1 MQTRVLVF
9 TGGALILLGVGGIL
23 IIMRAREVDTV
34 ADGGGAFADNR
45 SIPEVIKN
53 TASQA
58 IAGELQ
64 TLYQVKKGDNLFGIA
79 KRFGVSVRAIKDA
92 NHDKH
97 DILAV
102 DQWLVIP
109 K

>member
-1 MQTRVLVF
+1 MV
-9 TGGALILLGVGGIL
+9 GGVGIAPG
-23 IIMRAREVDTV
+23 
-34 ADGGGAFADNR
+34 NR
-45 SIPEVIKN
+45 SIPEAIGN
-53 TASQA
+53 TASRA

-64 TLYQVKKGDNLFGIA
+64 ALCQTKKGDNLFGIA
-79 KRFGVSVRAIKDA
+79 KRFGVSVRAIKNA
-92 NHDKH
+92 ND